1 MVLLSPAP
9 SGSSMCWN
17 TDQSVLSS
25 LLELKATGIHSVGM
39 YHCGRPPQYKIQHV
53 DWTFFLLKF
62 IFIKLAMQTSKY
74 TAKFMKF
81 LLRFLSICLSLAYL
95 LISQI
100 FLKKNCQIPSAR
112 KVKNK
117 FLPPTTTKYGLSVSK
132 KLYLSPNPCCLFCI
146 LLPSPFSFFLSWAL
160 QGKR

>member
-117 FLPPTTTKYGLSVSK
+117 FLSPTITKDDLSVSK
-132 KLYLSPNPCCLFCI
+132 NLYLSPNP
-146 LLPSPFSFFLSWAL
+146 LLPFLHPFAKPIFLFLSWAL